1 MPMPGIRQLLG
12 ARGESVAAR
21 HLRRR
26 GYAIVRRNYR
36 GEHGEIDLVALDGD
50 VLVFVEV
57 KTRAQDRFGEPLEA
71 VDVRKQLRIARAAE
85 EFVREHRLYDRAIRF
100 DVVGVRRRGW
110 RWDVEL
116 VRDAFE
122 VEGSFWF

>member
-1 MPMPGIRQLLG
+1 MPGIRQLLG

-21 HLRRR
+21 YLRRR

-36 GEHGEIDLVALDGD
+36 GAHGEIDLVALDGGI
-50 VLVFVEV
+50 LVFVEV
-57 KTRAQDRFGEPLEA
+57 KTRTQDRFGEPLDA
-71 VDVRKQLRIARAAE
+71 VDLDKQRRITEAAE
-85 EFVREHRLYDRAIRF
+85 DFVHEHHLYDRAIRF
-100 DVVGVRRRGW
+100 DVVGVRRVGW
-110 RWDVEL
+110 RWEVEL

>member
-1 MPMPGIRQLLG
+1 MPGIRQLLG
-12 ARGESVAAR
+12 ARGEAVAAR
-21 HLRRR
+21 YLRRR

-36 GEHGEIDLVALDGD
+36 CGAGAIDLVALDRG

-57 KTRAQDRFGEPLEA
+57 KTRTQERFGAPLEA
-71 VDVRKQLRIARAAE
+71 VGSGKRRRLARAAE
-85 EFVREHRLYDRAIRF
+85 EFVREHDLYDRAIRF

-122 VEGSFWF
+122 IEGSFSF

>member
-1 MPMPGIRQLLG
+1 MPGIRQWLG

-21 HLRRR
+21 YLRRR

-36 GEHGEIDLVALDGD
+36 GAHGEVDLVALDGD
-50 VLVFVEV
+50 VLVFIEV
-57 KTRAQDRFGEPLEA
+57 KTRAQDRFGEPLDA
-71 VDVRKQLRIARAAE
+71 IDGDKQRRIARVAE
-85 EFVREHRLYDRAIRF
+85 DFVHEHRLSDRAVRF

-110 RWDVEL
+110 RWEVEL

-122 VEGSFWF
+122 VDGSFWF